1 MACEMKM
8 CVCGC
13 EKTKESVGR
22 RRICLIAVGGWG
34 GGKVRAGGGAGFEA
48 QPFTRGK
55 GRARQRSEG
64 KCMTHM
70 RQTVTR
76 HLRQFSRPCPRL
88 PWFCATCI
96 RFAHETRMTEHLPLD
111 CT

>member
-34 GGKVRAGGGAGFEA
+34 GEGARGRRGG
-48 QPFTRGK
+48 
-55 GRARQRSEG
+55 
-64 KCMTHM
+64 
-70 RQTVTR
+70 
-76 HLRQFSRPCPRL
+76 L
-88 PWFCATCI
+88 
-96 RFAHETRMTEHLPLD
+96 
-111 CT
+111 

>member
-34 GGKVRAGGGAGFEA
+34 GGRCARAA
-48 QPFTRGK
+48 
-55 GRARQRSEG
+55 GRALRPSHSLAG
-64 KCMTHM
+64 KDE
-70 RQTVTR
+70 RGNAAR
-76 HLRQFSRPCPRL
+76 
-88 PWFCATCI
+88 AN
-96 RFAHETRMTEHLPLD
+96 A
-111 CT
+111 